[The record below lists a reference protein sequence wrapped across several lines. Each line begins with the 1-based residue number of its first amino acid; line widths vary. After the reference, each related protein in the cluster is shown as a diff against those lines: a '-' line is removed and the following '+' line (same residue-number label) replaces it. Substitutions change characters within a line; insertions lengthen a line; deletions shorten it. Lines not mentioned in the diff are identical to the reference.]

1 MVDNGS
7 TDGSVRLIRE
17 QFPEIEL
24 VLVGANI
31 GFAAA
36 NLGARRAAD
45 CDWLAL
51 LNPDAF
57 PEPGWLAALVQAA
70 RENPQFSGI
79 GSHMRRAG
87 VIGELDGTG
96 DVYQVGGMAWRRD
109 NGRPDSIAR
118 ERGEIFSPCAAAAL
132 YSRALFVEAG
142 GFDERYFAY
151 YEDTDLAFRLRLR
164 GHSFL
169 YEPAAVV
176 DHVGFAAAGAET
188 PFTAYHSQRNI
199 VWTYA
204 KNMPAPLFWTYLPQH
219 LLVNL
224 LNVAWYTLRG
234 QGRAVLRAKR
244 DAVLGLPGILRTRR
258 EVQRGRTVGSLELRR
273 RMAGGLGPYTR
284 PRCAHWRPGEQTR
297 ARQPAPAPAHG
308 RSGRR
313 PLHVG
318 RTTCRLEH
326 ELPGARTRHRARARA
341 RQPRLPDAL
350 PRCGRLRPVHHGDA
364 PQLSVVL
371 FDWGSARSSFVARD
385 RQHLGCRADPG
396 RP

>member
-1 MVDNGS
+1 MADPRIALVIVNFNGLDQIARCLECVGRQTLEPTRTIVVDNGS
-7 TDGSVRLIRE
+7 TDGSVELIRE
-17 QFPEIEL
+17 QKQFPEVEL
-24 VLVGANI
+24 VLAGANI

-36 NLGARRAAD
+36 NNLGARRATD
-45 CDWLAL
+45 CEWLAL

-57 PEPGWLAALVQAA
+57 PEPGWLEALVQAA
-70 RENPQFSGI
+70 RENPQFSGV

-109 NGRPDSIAR
+109 NGKPDSIAR

-132 YSRALFVEAG
+132 YPRALFVEAG

-164 GHSFL
+164 GHRFL

-273 RMAGGLGPYTR
+273 LMAGGLGPYTT
-284 PRCAHWRPGEQTR
+284 GVKR
-297 ARQPAPAPAHG
+297 ALA
-308 RSGRR
+308 
-313 PLHVG
+313 
-318 RTTCRLEH
+318 
-326 ELPGARTRHRARARA
+326 AR
-341 RQPRLPDAL
+341 
-350 PRCGRLRPVHHGDA
+350 
-364 PQLSVVL
+364 
-371 FDWGSARSSFVARD
+371 
-385 RQHLGCRADPG
+385 RADPRETAG
-396 RP
+396 AGADARSLW